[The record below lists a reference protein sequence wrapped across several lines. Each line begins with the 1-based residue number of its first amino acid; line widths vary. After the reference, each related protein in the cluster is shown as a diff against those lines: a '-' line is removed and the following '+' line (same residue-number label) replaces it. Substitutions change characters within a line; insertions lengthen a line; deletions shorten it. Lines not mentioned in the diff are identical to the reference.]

1 MCLLC
6 ETTTNGV
13 FLESVLVL
21 ANPSTANKLK
31 AFFEREGI
39 VVLGWPAKSPDLNP
53 IENLWGLL
61 KVWIQKKPKKSTGNG
76 QIGCSSVCCPVYRRL
91 LQKVV
96 QFSAKEASN
105 GD

>member
-6 ETTTNGV
+6 ETATNGV

-31 AFFEREGI
+31 AFFEQEGI
-39 VVLGWPAKSPDLNP
+39 VVLDWPAESPDLNL

-61 KVWIQKKPKKSTGNG
+61 KVWIQKKPKKSAG
-76 QIGCSSVCCPVYRRL
+76 IGC
-91 LQKVV
+91 
-96 QFSAKEASN
+96 
-105 GD
+105 